1 MKVAKDMRSLLGKI
15 AVATAML
22 CVFGVAPR
30 AAHAQAVPGSV
41 LVFPAY
47 VDGAANNPSAKLAQ
61 KLVTDAVRKYI
72 GRLGLGVVV
81 YDKSLPSVQRAVQE
95 NEKGLKAEN
104 AAAGP
109 GDDPRMART
118 LAEVSGAS
126 EYVVTIIDDYKYD
139 SKTQTATFNL
149 SLTRSTTADGA
160 AVNTVANK
168 QSGVAPSDVAP
179 SRQEGSAIVR
189 AADSGAEQGV
199 AQLYP
204 EMKVPVQAVK
214 VVKTRSRLEKYA
226 LPGFVIGL
234 GVLFFSTR

>member
-1 MKVAKDMRSLLGKI
+1 MRSVFGKI
-15 AVATAML
+15 AVAAAVL

-30 AAHAQAVPGSV
+30 AARAQGVPGSV

-47 VDGAANNPSAKLAQ
+47 VDGAASNPSAKLAQ

-95 NEKGLKAEN
+95 NEKGIKAEN
-104 AAAGP
+104 ASGP

-118 LAEVSGAS
+118 LAEVSGAA

-149 SLTRSTTADGA
+149 SLTRSTTADGM

-168 QSGVAPSDVAP
+168 QSGIAPSDVAP

-189 AADSGAEQGV
+189 AADSGAEQGI

-226 LPGFVIGL
+226 LPGFVVGL